1 MNAPSDENF
10 ECGRCG
16 CFLIIFVTI
25 LVIFLIIVRPTPPH
39 HMKKKTAELVPVA
52 PTTEL
57 VEAPAKTLKT
67 LNGKTVL
74 NLNPS
79 PERIVPNQLYLLG
92 GQILD
97 TDEPREVRVVQ
108 L

>member
-1 MNAPSDENF
+1 MNPPSDENF
-10 ECGRCG
+10 DCGRCG

-25 LVIFLIIVRPTPPH
+25 LIIFLVIVRPTPPH
-39 HMKKKTAELVPVA
+39 HMKKKTAALVPVV

-57 VEAPAKTLKT
+57 VEASPKT

-79 PERIVPNQLYLLG
+79 PERIIPNQLYLLG
-92 GQILD
+92 GEVLD
-97 TDEPREVRVVQ
+97 TGEPRREVRVVQ